1 MDKIDAQGRQSLLHE
16 CRAYSTAK
24 SQVTLT
30 LTESGELQSHSWYKL
45 PITTLFKGMEPV
57 YLCSSMHL
65 EDCQSLKYSKTSQC
79 SRCRADITKLKDHN
93 ARGYTVVEV
102 RRPLGV
108 GEWPSSTR
116 HLRPSIY
123 DADM

>member
-45 PITTLFKGMEPV
+45 PTTTLLKGMEPV
-57 YLCSSMHL
+57 YLCSSMRL
-65 EDCQSLKYSKTSQC
+65 GDCQSLKYSKPV
-79 SRCRADITKLKDHN
+79 N
-93 ARGYTVVEV
+93 AYAAGRKS
-102 RRPLGV
+102 LN
-108 GEWPSSTR
+108 
-116 HLRPSIY
+116 
-123 DADM
+123 